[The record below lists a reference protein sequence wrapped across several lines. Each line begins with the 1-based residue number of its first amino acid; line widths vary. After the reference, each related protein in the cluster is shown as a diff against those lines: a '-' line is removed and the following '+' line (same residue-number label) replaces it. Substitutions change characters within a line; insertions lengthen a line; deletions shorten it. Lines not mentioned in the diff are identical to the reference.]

1 MQIKILMVEDDDD
14 LRDSLHAYLSDVG
27 FLVHAMASAETL
39 AQDLAEVAPDI
50 VILDLNLPGM
60 DGLDAAQIVRA
71 HEPAGLIMLTGRSMR
86 TDRLQGLAA
95 GADHYLV
102 KPADPV
108 ELEMVIRNLVRRLR
122 GPDAAAAPNDPD
134 VWVLDAKHWRLRAPD
149 GSAMSLTSA
158 EKHLLEHLMSQPGEP
173 AARGALMPPR
183 AQGDLDAEGRGLDVL
198 VFRLRRKVER
208 DCGRPLPLLSARGI
222 GYVFAGK
229 ARLEGV

>member
-14 LRDSLHAYLSDVG
+14 LRDSLHGYLTDVG
-27 FLVHAMASAETL
+27 LSVQSMGSAEHLSQAL
-39 AQDLAEVAPDI
+39 ADFSPHV

-60 DGLDAAQIVRA
+60 DGLEAAQMVRG
-71 HEPAGLIMLTGRSMR
+71 HGPTGLIMLTGRSMR
-86 TDRLQGLAA
+86 DDRLQGLAA

-122 GPDAAAAPNDPD
+122 GPEPSAPSADGD
-134 VWVLDAKHWRLRAPD
+134 EWVLDTRHWQLKPPGGTAI
-149 GSAMSLTSA
+149 SLTSA
-158 EKHLLEHLMSQPGEP
+158 EKFLLESLMSAPGEP

-183 AQGDLDAEGRGLDVL
+183 TQGEAESDGRGLDVL

-208 DCGRPLPLLSARGI
+208 ECGLLLPLRSARGI

-229 ARLEGV
+229 ARLERA

>member
-14 LRDSLHAYLSDVG
+14 LRDSLHSYLTDVG

-39 AQDLAEVAPDI
+39 AEGLAEMEPDI

-60 DGLDAAQIVRA
+60 DGLDAAQLVRA

-122 GPDAAAAPNDPD
+122 GPDAALVPDQD
-134 VWVLDAKHWRLRAPD
+134 VWVLDTKHWQLRAPD
-149 GSAMSLTSA
+149 GAAMSLTSA
-158 EKHLLEHLMSQPGEP
+158 EKHLLAHLMARPGEP
-173 AARGALMPPR
+173 ATRGALMPPR
-183 AQGDLDAEGRGLDVL
+183 THSDPDAEGRGLDVL

-229 ARLEGV
+229 ARLEGD

>member
-14 LRDSLHAYLSDVG
+14 LRDSLHGYLSDVG
-27 FLVHAMASAETL
+27 FEVRAMASAETL
-39 AQDLAEVAPDI
+39 AQALADMTPDI
-50 VILDLNLPGM
+50 VILDLSLPGM

-71 HEPAGLIMLTGRSMR
+71 HEPAGLIMLTGRSMH
-86 TDRLQGLAA
+86 TDRLQRLAA

-122 GPDAAAAPNDPD
+122 GPDAVAPDSD
-134 VWVLDAKHWRLRAPD
+134 MWVLDAKHWRLRAPD
-149 GSAMSLTSA
+149 GATMSLTSA
-158 EKHLLEHLMSQPGEP
+158 EKHLLEHLMAHPGEP
-173 AARGALMPPR
+173 APRGALMPPR
-183 AQGDLDAEGRGLDVL
+183 PQSDPDADGRALDVL

-229 ARLEGV
+229 ARLKGV